1 MKPTEFNEI
10 GYGFNLVKK
19 HYMESGKKLLLEMAW
34 TLHCSNKPKVGMS
47 HNTAWNDQIRQ
58 N

>member
-19 HYMESGKKLLLEMAW
+19 HYMESGKKLLLEMA
-34 TLHCSNKPKVGMS
+34 
-47 HNTAWNDQIRQ
+47 
-58 N
+58 